1 MKLNLTKELGAI
13 KKKGSDRVRNAIE
26 GKINEHLS
34 FFDLTPL
41 ELVSLLFE
49 AQAALTDK
57 KPDPLMY
64 PCLVQYATYK
74 QTLKETALF
83 VLDKRVQIMN
93 KVSRLRKKLEVAQGE
108 IDKAESSYD
117 VKHSV
122 ESLDLSDDI

>member
-1 MKLNLTKELGAI
+1 MKLNLTKELGVI
-13 KKKGSDRVRNAIE
+13 KKKSSDRVREEIE
-26 GKINEHLS
+26 AKINDQLS

-49 AQAALTDK
+49 AQSVIVDK

-93 KVSRLRKKLEVAQGE
+93 KVSRLRKKLATAQSD
-108 IDKAESSYD
+108 ISKAKSSYD

-122 ESLDLSDDI
+122 ESLDLNADI

>member
-1 MKLNLTKELGAI
+1 MKLNLTKELGTI
-13 KKKGSDRVRNAIE
+13 KKKSSDRVREEIE
-26 GKINEHLS
+26 AKINDQLS

-49 AQAALTDK
+49 AQSAIVDK

-64 PCLVQYATYK
+64 PCLMQYATYK

-93 KVSRLRKKLEVAQGE
+93 KVSRLRKKLATAQSD
-108 IDKAESSYD
+108 ISKAKSSYD

-122 ESLDLSDDI
+122 ESLDLNADI